1 MMSMFKTMAAS
12 AILIAAAATAVEAK
26 VSVIQSA
33 STALAPGSSF
43 AWAPSVGVAYGRT
56 DPALTNEIAADRL
69 QMATAS
75 ALVSK
80 GYRQVGSPREAD
92 LLVAY
97 KVVLLPGREARLS
110 GSGGCRFGFCR
121 APSYS
126 LDTSQYTEGTLV
138 LDLTERQTGRLVWR
152 ATSEKRVS
160 GKDASPEKLSALLRE
175 MTKSLPPR

>member
-1 MMSMFKTMAAS
+1 MSMSKWMAPA
-12 AILIAAAATAVEAK
+12 AILIAAAATVAEAK

-33 STALAPGSSF
+33 SPALAPGSSF
-43 AWAPSVGVAYGRT
+43 AWAPSVGVAYGKT

-80 GYRQVGSPREAD
+80 GYRQAGSPRDAD

-97 KVVLLPGREARLS
+97 KVVLLPGSETRLS

-126 LDTSQYTEGTLV
+126 LDTRQFTEGTLV

-160 GKDASPEKLSALLRE
+160 SRDASPEKLSALLRE
-175 MTKSLPPR
+175 MTKSLPPK